1 MVKLAA
7 IRPCKG
13 SSGTEVLPEGKLD
26 ISIGDSAKRLRQ
38 AGMEVTNARVL
49 LIVRGRPQVTL
60 YPSGRMLVHTD
71 DLDRAKE
78 RALQVLDLV
87 VDEE

>member
-1 MVKLAA
+1 VVRLAA

-26 ISIGDSAKRLRQ
+26 LSIGTSAKLLRK

-49 LIVRGRPQVTL
+49 LIVRGRPQLTL

-71 DLDRAKE
+71 DLLRAKE
-78 RALQVLDLV
+78 RALQVLTLLE
-87 VDEE
+87 VD